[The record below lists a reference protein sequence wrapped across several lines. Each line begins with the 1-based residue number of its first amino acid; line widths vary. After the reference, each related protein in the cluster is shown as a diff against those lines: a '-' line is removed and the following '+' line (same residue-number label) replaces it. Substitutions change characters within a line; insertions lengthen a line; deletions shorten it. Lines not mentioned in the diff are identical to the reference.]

1 MAEITMRRLL
11 TAGAHFG
18 HQTRYWAPK
27 MAPYIFG
34 ARNKIHIINL
44 EKTLPMLR
52 EAMDYLGSVAAQG
65 GKILFVGTKRQA
77 GKPLR
82 EHAILCGSPY
92 VDHRWL
98 GGMLTNYKTVKNSIT
113 RLKDLEQ
120 QFESGATVRLSK
132 KEALNLE
139 RERIKLDKTLS
150 GIKDMNGLPDALFVI
165 DVEQEYIAVAEAN
178 KLGIPVVAVVDTNC
192 SPNGIDYII
201 PGNDDSA
208 RSILLYLEAAVDS
221 ITEARNSVQPVMVD
235 GDDEY
240 VEINES
246 GEVIGKSA
254 IKKSRAKSASVGQ
267 AVAGKVAEKKV
278 ETGKVETGT
287 GEADK
292 GEEKKVDTKPAQGK
306 TEDEKTVAEKVT
318 KKKLSVKK
326 TGDEK
331 TAEKKPVAKKVTKK
345 KLTVKK
351 LTVKKT
357 GDEKPAEKKPAE
369 KKPAEKKPAEKKP
382 VVRKTAKKKVTMEKT
397 AQKKLA
403 AKKTV
408 AKKTTAKKTTAKKTV
423 AKKTTAKKTTA
434 KKTAK
439 KKTAKKKT
447 SAATSTSE

>member
-11 TAGAHFG
+11 KAGAHFG

-34 ARNKIHIINL
+34 DRNKIHIINL

-52 EAMDYLGSVAAQG
+52 EAMNYLGSVAAQG

-82 EHAILCGSPY
+82 EHAIRCGSPF

-113 RLKDLEQ
+113 RLKELEQ
-120 QFESGATVRLSK
+120 QLESGATARLSK
-132 KEALNLE
+132 KETLTLE

-192 SPNGIDYII
+192 SPNGINYII

-208 RSILLYLEAAVDS
+208 RAILLYLEAAVDS
-221 ITEARNSVQPVMVD
+221 ITEARNSVQTVVVG

-240 VEINES
+240 VEVNES
-246 GEVIGKSA
+246 GEVIGKSVV
-254 IKKSRAKSASVGQ
+254 KKSRAKSASAGQ
-267 AVAGKVAEKKV
+267 VEAGKVEEKKV
-278 ETGKVETGT
+278 
-287 GEADK
+287 
-292 GEEKKVDTKPAQGK
+292 EEKKVDTKSEQEK
-306 TEDEKTVAEKVT
+306 TDDEKTVA
-318 KKKLSVKK
+318 
-326 TGDEK
+326 
-331 TAEKKPVAKKVTKK
+331 KKPTKK

-351 LTVKKT
+351 IAEKKTLVKKT
-357 GDEKPAEKKPAE
+357 ATKNPA
-369 KKPAEKKPAEKKP
+369 
-382 VVRKTAKKKVTMEKT
+382 
-397 AQKKLA
+397 
-403 AKKTV
+403 
-408 AKKTTAKKTTAKKTV
+408 
-423 AKKTTAKKTTA
+423 A

-439 KKTAKKKT
+439 KKTTAKT
-447 SAATSTSE
+447 QD

>member
-139 RERIKLDKTLS
+139 RERIKLDRTLS

-278 ETGKVETGT
+278 EAGT
-287 GEADK
+287 GEAGK

-306 TEDEKTVAEKVT
+306 TEDEKTVAKKVT
-318 KKKLSVKK
+318 KKKLTVKKLSVKK

-331 TAEKKPVAKKVTKK
+331 AAAKKPVAKKVTKK

-351 LTVKKT
+351 LSVKKT
-357 GDEKPAEKKPAE
+357 GDEKT
-369 KKPAEKKPAEKKP
+369 AEKKP

-403 AKKTV
+403 AKKT
-408 AKKTTAKKTTAKKTV
+408 TAKKTV
-423 AKKTTAKKTTA
+423 AKKITAKKTVA
-434 KKTAK
+434 

>member
-11 TAGAHFG
+11 KAGAHFG

-34 ARNKIHIINL
+34 DRNKIHIINL

-52 EAMDYLGSVAAQG
+52 QAMNYLGGVAAQG

-120 QFESGATVRLSK
+120 QLESGATARLSK
-132 KEALNLE
+132 KETLTLE
-139 RERIKLDKTLS
+139 RERVKLDKTLS

-192 SPNGIDYII
+192 SPDGIDYVI

-208 RSILLYLEAAVDS
+208 RAIMLYLEAAVDS
-221 ITEARNSVQPVMVD
+221 IAEARASAAVMPAAG

-240 VEINES
+240 VEVDDS
-246 GEVIGKSA
+246 GEVIGKSV
-254 IKKSRAKSASVGQ
+254 IKKTRAKSAKAGM
-267 AVAGKVAEKKV
+267 AEAAKAETATVAK
-278 ETGKVETGT
+278 
-287 GEADK
+287 ADK
-292 GEEKKVDTKPAQGK
+292 AATTDKADKTDKTDKAETAKAADAPASA
-306 TEDEKTVAEKVT
+306 TDEPEA
-318 KKKLSVKK
+318 
-326 TGDEK
+326 
-331 TAEKKPVAKKVTKK
+331 AQPPAAKK
-345 KLTVKK
+345 
-351 LTVKKT
+351 
-357 GDEKPAEKKPAE
+357 A
-369 KKPAEKKPAEKKP
+369 
-382 VVRKTAKKKVTMEKT
+382 TAKK
-397 AQKKLA
+397 A
-403 AKKTV
+403 AKKENRQ
-408 AKKTTAKKTTAKKTV
+408 KEKGRGKNRQEKGHPQKDRRQDRHQK
-423 AKKTTAKKTTA
+423 
-434 KKTAK
+434 
-439 KKTAKKKT
+439 
-447 SAATSTSE
+447 EGRPQNRGE